1 MTFKNLN
8 DKMNYYSEISKKTG
22 ENNWNQDVIQNEF
35 IEMISKCNL
44 SNEKLDRLKNAMVK
58 NNASLDIQPS
68 NNKSYEVFNRIV
80 EMKKAEALE
89 EQRRMVA

>member
-58 NNASLDIQPS
+58 NNASLDMQPS

>member
-44 SNEKLDRLKNAMVK
+44 SNEKLDRLRNAMVK
-58 NNASLDIQPS
+58 NNASLDMQPS
-68 NNKSYEVFNRIV
+68 NNESYEVFNKIV

>member
-44 SNEKLDRLKNAMVK
+44 SNEKLDRLRNAMVK
-58 NNASLDIQPS
+58 NNASLDMRPS
-68 NNKSYEVFNRIV
+68 NNKSYEVFNKIV
-80 EMKKAEALE
+80 EMKKAESLE

>member
-44 SNEKLDRLKNAMVK
+44 SNEKLDRLRNAMVK
-58 NNASLDIQPS
+58 NNASLDMQPS

>member
-22 ENNWNQDVIQNEF
+22 ENNWNQDVIQN
-35 IEMISKCNL
+35 
-44 SNEKLDRLKNAMVK
+44 AMVK
-58 NNASLDIQPS
+58 NNASLDMQPS
-68 NNKSYEVFNRIV
+68 NNKSYEVFNKIV
-80 EMKKAEALE
+80 EMKKAESLE

>member
-58 NNASLDIQPS
+58 NNASLDMQPS
-68 NNKSYEVFNRIV
+68 NNKSYEVFNKIV

>member
-44 SNEKLDRLKNAMVK
+44 SNEKLDRLRNAMVK
-58 NNASLDIQPS
+58 NNASLDMQSS
-68 NNKSYEVFNRIV
+68 NNKSYEVFNKIV

>member
-22 ENNWNQDVIQNEF
+22 ENNWNQDVIQNDF

-58 NNASLDIQPS
+58 NNASLDMQPS
-68 NNKSYEVFNRIV
+68 NNKSYEVFNKIV

>member
-35 IEMISKCNL
+35 IETISKCNL
-44 SNEKLDRLKNAMVK
+44 SNEKLDRLRNAMVK
-58 NNASLDIQPS
+58 NNASLDMQPS
-68 NNKSYEVFNRIV
+68 NNKSYEVFNKIV

>member
-44 SNEKLDRLKNAMVK
+44 SNEKLDRLRNAMVK
-58 NNASLDIQPS
+58 NNASLDMRPS
-68 NNKSYEVFNRIV
+68 NNKSYEVFNKIV

>member
-44 SNEKLDRLKNAMVK
+44 SNEKLDRLRNAMVK
-58 NNASLDIQPS
+58 NNASLDMQPS
-68 NNKSYEVFNRIV
+68 NNKSYEVFYKIV

>member
-44 SNEKLDRLKNAMVK
+44 SNEKLDRLRNAMVK
-58 NNASLDIQPS
+58 NNASLDMQPS
-68 NNKSYEVFNRIV
+68 NNRSYEVFNKIV

>member
-44 SNEKLDRLKNAMVK
+44 SNEKLDRLRNAMVK
-58 NNASLDIQPS
+58 NNASLDMQPS
-68 NNKSYEVFNRIV
+68 NNKSYEVFNKIV
-80 EMKKAEALE
+80 EMKKAESLE

>member
-44 SNEKLDRLKNAMVK
+44 SNEKLDRLRNAMVK
-58 NNASLDIQPS
+58 NNASLDMQPS
-68 NNKSYEVFNRIV
+68 NNKSYEVFNKIF

>member
-44 SNEKLDRLKNAMVK
+44 SNEKLDRLRNAMVK
-58 NNASLDIQPS
+58 NNASLDMQPS
-68 NNKSYEVFNRIV
+68 NNKSYEFFNKIV

>member
-1 MTFKNLN
+1 MTFTNLN

-22 ENNWNQDVIQNEF
+22 KNKWDQDAIQNDF
-35 IEMISKCNL
+35 IEIVSKCNL
-44 SNEKLDRLKNAMVK
+44 PVEKLERIESFMVHD
-58 NNASLDIQPS
+58 NASLDMQPS
-68 NNKSYEVFNRIV
+68 NNKSYEVFNKIV

>member
-44 SNEKLDRLKNAMVK
+44 SNEKLDRLRNAMVK
-58 NNASLDIQPS
+58 NNASLDMQPS
-68 NNKSYEVFNRIV
+68 NNKSYEVFNKIV

>member
-8 DKMNYYSEISKKTG
+8 DKMNYNSEISKKTG
-22 ENNWNQDVIQNEF
+22 KNNWNQDVIQNEF

-44 SNEKLDRLKNAMVK
+44 SNEKLDRLRNAMVK
-58 NNASLDIQPS
+58 NNASLDMQPS
-68 NNKSYEVFNRIV
+68 NNKSYEVFNKIV

>member
-44 SNEKLDRLKNAMVK
+44 PNEKLDRLRNAMVK
-58 NNASLDIQPS
+58 NNASLDMQPS
-68 NNKSYEVFNRIV
+68 NNKSYEVFNKIV

>member
-35 IEMISKCNL
+35 IEIISKCNL
-44 SNEKLDRLKNAMVK
+44 SNEKLDRLRNAMVK
-58 NNASLDIQPS
+58 NNASLDMRPS
-68 NNKSYEVFNRIV
+68 NNKSYEVFNKIV

>member
-22 ENNWNQDVIQNEF
+22 ENNWNQDVIQNDF

-58 NNASLDIQPS
+58 NNASLDMQPS
-68 NNKSYEVFNRIV
+68 NNKSYEVFNKIV
-80 EMKKAEALE
+80 EMKKAESLE

>member
-44 SNEKLDRLKNAMVK
+44 SNEKLDRLKSAMVK
-58 NNASLDIQPS
+58 NNASLDMQPS

>member
-58 NNASLDIQPS
+58 NNASLDMQPS
-68 NNKSYEVFNRIV
+68 NNKSYEVFNKIV
-80 EMKKAEALE
+80 EMKKAESLE